1 MNKNGC
7 EAVLSYLIQQ
17 LNQIIQDMNI
27 NEESVK
33 ILTTSLKQFYFSEIL
48 FSEVKNT
55 FLSQDLTKP
64 YMQIPSQNEC
74 KNFQSSLIS
83 YPKISPLAMQPTT
96 NNANFNIQKPFN
108 SSNLMFTNP
117 QPIQSSTYTNIPNS
131 HANPNFNMQSN
142 DSFTSIGIQELMKLL
157 NRVSLLKMI
166 DDTPIP
172 AKSKPNDFSKKTRP
186 WSLKED
192 NRLLGA
198 IMRYGLDNWS
208 KVSKFV
214 GNNRTRGQCS
224 QRWSRGL
231 NPSISR
237 FEWSPQEDSTLL
249 NYVQIHG
256 NKKWSKISS
265 LIGNRSDVQCRYRY
279 KQLIKKRARSQTDLG
294 ISPEGQTDLNDY
306 ETTESFKESNSNSNT
321 NETEESYSNTEDSIN
336 DEKHAQV
343 LAVENNQP
351 HNLSS
356 INPYHNTDFNVISI
370 NNIDTDYNYP
380 SISNTNQIMHFPN
393 RNYSNFMMN
402 KPPNQNIKVER
413 IIFPMPNSDF
423 HKQIPSLTDDIDIDT
438 FLSKFKE

>member
-279 KQLIKKRARSQTDLG
+279 KQLIKKKARIGPDLNLNE
-294 ISPEGQTDLNDY
+294 EGQNNFED
-306 ETTESFKESNSNSNT
+306 FKESNSNN
-321 NETEESYSNTEDSIN
+321 NETEDNYSNTDESYN
-336 DEKHAQV
+336 DDKNQTVPDEPKQTNELNQIHHFNQNSFSPMILSNSGTNSNYLNIAQT
-343 LAVENNQP
+343 
-351 HNLSS
+351 S
-356 INPYHNTDFNVISI
+356 
-370 NNIDTDYNYP
+370 
-380 SISNTNQIMHFPN
+380 QIMHFPN
-393 RNYSNFMMN
+393 LNMRNSPNS
-402 KPPNQNIKVER
+402 NQNIKVQK
-413 IIFPMPNSDF
+413 IIFPMPESDF
-423 HKQIPSLTDDIDIDT
+423 PKQIPSLNEYIDIDS
-438 FLSKFKE
+438 FLNKFKE

>member
-17 LNQIIQDMNI
+17 LNLILQDMNI
-27 NEESVK
+27 SDESIKV
-33 ILTTSLKQFYFSEIL
+33 LTTSLKQFYFSEIL
-48 FSEVKNT
+48 FNDAKNT
-55 FLSQDLTKP
+55 FLSQEPMRSSLS
-64 YMQIPSQNEC
+64 ISSQNDC
-74 KNFQSSLIS
+74 KKYQTSIIS
-83 YPKISPLAMQPTT
+83 YPGIPPMAMQPPS
-96 NNANFNIQKPFN
+96 NNTMNFISKPFN
-108 SSNLMFTNP
+108 SSNLMFSNHP
-117 QPIQSSTYTNIPNS
+117 PIPSSSFPNM
-131 HANPNFNMQSN
+131 ANQQANTNFNSQTNDNSN
-142 DSFTSIGIQELMKLL
+142 VGSQELMKLL

-172 AKSKPNDFSKKTRP
+172 AKTKPNDFSKKTRP

-198 IMRYGLDNWS
+198 IMRFGLDNWS

-249 NYVQIHG
+249 NYVKIHG